1 MKNDIIYFGFL
12 SITILLYYQF
22 YKLKSLIY
30 NSILNVLFAFLI
42 ILLSMKVKFNNH
54 FLKFLNLH
62 SFSIYL
68 LLKISND
75 TSLQKKNIFKQNNFI
90 QISFEF
96 TAIIFLACLFDKHT
110 IFINTIFSSNPIKDK
125 IFGYNIIKTINIK
138 NKSNLLLANDK
149 V

>member
-1 MKNDIIYFGFL
+1 
-12 SITILLYYQF
+12 
-22 YKLKSLIY
+22 
-30 NSILNVLFAFLI
+30 
-42 ILLSMKVKFNNH
+42 MKVKFNNN

-68 LLKISND
+68 LQKLVMIPAYK
-75 TSLQKKNIFKQNNFI
+75 KKNIFKQNNFI

-96 TAIIFLACLFDKHT
+96 TAIIILACLFDKHT
-110 IFINTIFSSNPIKDK
+110 IFINTIFSSNPIKNK
-125 IFGYNIIKTINIK
+125 TYGHNITKTINIK

>member
-30 NSILNVLFAFLI
+30 NSILNELFAFLI
-42 ILLSMKVKFNNH
+42 INLLSMKVKFNNH

-68 LLKISND
+68 L
-75 TSLQKKNIFKQNNFI
+75 QKLVMIPVYKK
-90 QISFEF
+90 
-96 TAIIFLACLFDKHT
+96 KH
-110 IFINTIFSSNPIKDK
+110 F
-125 IFGYNIIKTINIK
+125 
-138 NKSNLLLANDK
+138 
-149 V
+149 